1 MILNKHRSNRSELKP
16 YSSLS
21 GEKREENVNVDIVKT
36 SMSNIPSTENS
47 EFKNKRVPMDGIEL
61 LLNREKIPNA
71 LGKKLDKKNI
81 KETTNNSPQ
90 HKKEHKQVRSS
101 RYSRNDNHIKDDPL
115 TDLDDIIS
123 DAESLKDE
131 KRFKTN
137 SPSRKNDRL
146 KRRFIKRRNN
156 DQQSDDQQ
164 SDDQQSDDQQSDESI
179 DVQHKPKTNDA
190 NFFPSSKFGSNKPKV
205 PFPKNYQD
213 DGDDVS
219 EIVSDGQEDER
230 GEEGED
236 NGVVEEESI
245 SGCEDG
251 SDVSSNV
258 SGESGESEYSQSSKS
273 ENGETSGNSM
283 PNFSSK
289 WKPPSSMS
297 KEEIN
302 SEKMDL
308 LYRYSRLEGNGYKSG
323 LNLSM
328 NTKLETLRI
337 EVTKLDR
344 MRNVQRSIRTQRKLL
359 ISFASG
365 TEYVNKRYNPY
376 KFALD
381 GWSGDVLE
389 NIGDYDE
396 VFEELHDKYKD
407 SVQMSPEI
415 RLLSMCGGS
424 ALMFHLSN
432 TLFKSSTPELN
443 DILKTNPDIMAQI
456 QKAALG
462 SMANANA
469 GNPMFDFMNQGIQE
483 RQAQQANQA
492 PWDGRK
498 GYAPPRTSQGFPN
511 PQPSN
516 MHSSVNAEVNQVPQ
530 GQGIFPQKN
539 MRGPEGFDD
548 ILNQLNASNMG
559 TSGLIS
565 DVEEDEPENTKEV
578 NTKQRK
584 PRQPRQPN
592 KKKNNEVI
600 DLDM

>member
-1 MILNKHRSNRSELKP
+1 MNISKHKSRNISKSN
-16 YSSLS
+16 SSLS
-21 GEKREENVNVDIVKT
+21 GEKQEENVNVDIVKS
-36 SMSNIPSTENS
+36 SMSNISSNENS
-47 EFKNKRVPMDGIEL
+47 EFKNKRVPLDGIEL
-61 LLNREKIPNA
+61 LLNREKIPDA
-71 LGKKLDKKNI
+71 LGKKLDKQNI
-81 KETTNNSPQ
+81 KESSNTPSQ
-90 HKKEHKQVRSS
+90 HRQVKPS
-101 RYSRNDNHIKDDPL
+101 RHSRQDNYAKDDPL

-131 KRFKTN
+131 KKKFKPSIT
-137 SPSRKNDRL
+137 SRKNDRI

-156 DQQSDDQQ
+156 DEHSDD
-164 SDDQQSDDQQSDESI
+164 SVE
-179 DVQHKPKTNDA
+179 VQPKPKTNDA
-190 NFFPSSKFGSNKPKV
+190 DFFPSSKFGGNKPKSENK
-205 PFPKNYQD
+205 PSPKNNQYD
-213 DGDDVS
+213 EEDDVS
-219 EIVSDGQEDER
+219 EIVSDGEGDNQGGE
-230 GEEGED
+230 GEEEDGGEGDGD
-236 NGVVEEESI
+236 NQGGEGESI
-245 SGCEDG
+245 SGSEYGSEYGSENG
-251 SDVSSNV
+251 SDVGSSV
-258 SGESGESEYSQSSKS
+258 SGESEYSQSSKS
-273 ENGETSGNSM
+273 ENGETSM
-283 PNFSSK
+283 PNVNSK
-289 WKPPSSMS
+289 WKAPSSMS
-297 KEEIN
+297 KEEIT

-323 LNLSM
+323 LNLNMS
-328 NTKLETLRI
+328 TKLETLRI
-337 EVTKLDR
+337 EVNKLDR
-344 MRNVQRSIRTQRKLL
+344 MRTVQRSIRTQRKLL

-415 RLLSMCGGS
+415 KLLTAVAGS
-424 ALMFHLSN
+424 GLMFHLSN

-443 DILKTNPDIMAQI
+443 DILKSNPDIMAQI
-456 QKAALG
+456 QKAALS
-462 SMANANA
+462 SMANTNA
-469 GNPMFDFMNQGIQE
+469 GNPIFDMMHQGIQQRQE
-483 RQAQQANQA
+483 QQAQQA

-516 MHSSVNAEVNQVPQ
+516 MNSSVGAEVNQVPQ
-530 GQGIFPQKN
+530 GQGLFQQKN
-539 MRGPEGFDD
+539 MQGPSGYDD
-548 ILNQLNASNMG
+548 ILNQLNASSMG

-565 DVEEDEPENTKEV
+565 DVEEEEPVNTKEV